1 MTEQGE
7 RKPAM
12 VRLELMAG
20 EEADAVAEAV
30 ALKTPNATVEA
41 LPGLL
46 SISAPGRLELDCSAV
61 SEALGR
67 PWDTRQLQV
76 ILSNYVGFIARM
88 DEAGVAVEW
97 RDREDGGGK
106 G

>member
-1 MTEQGE
+1 VT
-7 RKPAM
+7 
-12 VRLELMAG
+12 
-20 EEADAVAEAV
+20 
-30 ALKTPNATVEA
+30 LKTPNATVEA